1 MSIAQAALR
10 EVINPEDMDDDLSNT
25 SFGSTGGEHRSRNV
39 PGQETN
45 KLLPDF
51 LTVKVILRP
60 SNLPREYR
68 IITVVELK
76 RNDDDQAKSEAQ
88 MLRYMMRIDQIAAP
102 DNNFRGFLVMQDN
115 VQVYGYSGYGANRM
129 AEIVNEYNIFTPGN
143 HFTTDLTDIAI
154 AYWN

>member
-1 MSIAQAALR
+1 
-10 EVINPEDMDDDLSNT
+10 
-25 SFGSTGGEHRSRNV
+25 
-39 PGQETN
+39 
-45 KLLPDF
+45 LPDF